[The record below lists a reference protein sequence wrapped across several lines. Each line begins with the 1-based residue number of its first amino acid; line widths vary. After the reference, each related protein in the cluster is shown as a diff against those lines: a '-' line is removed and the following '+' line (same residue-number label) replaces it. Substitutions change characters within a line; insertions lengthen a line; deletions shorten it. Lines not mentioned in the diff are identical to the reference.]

1 MSGLM
6 FGFLGK
12 LFRFLRKREPEQ
24 QPVGMS
30 NPVVLKEP
38 VPEPQPVAKPEEQHM
53 APHSSSEPNRPEK
66 TCPKC
71 GSPND
76 KFVHV
81 CWMCKAEI

>member
-1 MSGLM
+1 M
-6 FGFLGK
+6 FGFLRRLLGK
-12 LFRFLRKREPEQ
+12 LFRKKTPQGQQAIEFQPPE
-24 QPVGMS
+24 S
-30 NPVVLKEP
+30 
-38 VPEPQPVAKPEEQHM
+38 EPQPLAVNHKVQERV
-53 APHSSSEPNRPEK
+53 APHSTSEPDRPEK

>member
-1 MSGLM
+1 M
-6 FGFLGK
+6 FGFLRR
-12 LFRFLRKREPEQ
+12 LFGRIFRKKNLQEQ
-24 QPVGMS
+24 QTVEFPS
-30 NPVVLKEP
+30 
-38 VPEPQPVAKPEEQHM
+38 PQPQEELQPPLPQPLPVNQERV
-53 APHSSSEPNRPEK
+53 APHSSAEPDRPEK

>member
-1 MSGLM
+1 
-6 FGFLGK
+6 
-12 LFRFLRKREPEQ
+12 
-24 QPVGMS
+24 
-30 NPVVLKEP
+30 
-38 VPEPQPVAKPEEQHM
+38 
-53 APHSSSEPNRPEK
+53 PHSAAEPDRPEK